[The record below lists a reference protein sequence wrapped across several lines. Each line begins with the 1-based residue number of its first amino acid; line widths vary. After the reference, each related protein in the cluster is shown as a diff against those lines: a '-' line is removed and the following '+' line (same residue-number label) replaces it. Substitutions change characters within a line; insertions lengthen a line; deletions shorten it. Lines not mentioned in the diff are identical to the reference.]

1 MHPRLVLDI
10 LDYPGYLHQSD
21 RSDMGGKPVDA
32 VNGSFGAK
40 WKRTSEMAL
49 DGYVYPTDSPAK
61 NQICRN
67 TLWFCN
73 FEIMSYHSI
82 THRYKQRDFDL
93 STGRIRPLEWVLCVP
108 SFTASSCMSLHSTLT
123 ICQQDSST
131 IYKCYK
137 NSPRLCNWYPSGSN
151 LQTVE
156 MAMVRVRERQTTNGF
171 ALAVNDVYSSENANV
186 NMLQP

>member
-10 LDYPGYLHQSD
+10 VNYPRYLHQTD
-21 RSDMGGKPVDA
+21 RSDTDGKPVGA
-32 VNGSFGAK
+32 MNGCIGAR

-49 DGYVYPTDSPAK
+49 NGHVYTTDSPAK

-67 TLWFCN
+67 NLGFCK

-82 THRYKQRDFDL
+82 THRHKQSDFDL
-93 STGRIRPLEWVLCVP
+93 SVGRIRPLGWVLCVP

-137 NSPRLCNWYPSGSN
+137 NSPCNWYPAGSN

-156 MAMVRVRERQTTNGF
+156 MAMVRVREKQTTKGF